1 MIEEIGEVKKKPA
14 PSPLYWRLLPSDL
27 GDMGI
32 IWAKRDGPSIV
43 RIILPG
49 EGAGT
54 FALIDEKYPD
64 AWEDSHTKIEEMCEK
79 MERYLAGEPVRLS
92 LTLLDMDRCYDFQK
106 KVLLKAAGIPRGR
119 VISYGGLAQKIS
131 APCAS
136 RAVGTALAR
145 NPFPVILPCHRV
157 VKASGYPGQYGGGAD
172 TKKRLLE
179 MEGVLFDNGGKIEG
193 RFFW

>member
-1 MIEEIGEVKKKPA
+1 MKKKPEPA
-14 PSPLYWRLLPSDL
+14 PIYYRLFPSAL

-32 IWAKRDGPSIV
+32 IWARREGPSIIN
-43 RIILPG
+43 IILPG
-49 EGAGT
+49 GDAGT
-54 FALIDEKYPD
+54 FTLIDEKYPG
-64 AWEDSHTKIEEMCEK
+64 AAEGSHKKIDEMCEK
-79 MERYLAGEPVRLS
+79 MERYLAGEPVKFS
-92 LTLLDMDRCYDFQK
+92 LVFLEMDLCYDFQK
-106 KVLLKAAGIPRGR
+106 KVLLKAAEIPRGR
-119 VISYGGLAQKIS
+119 VISYGGLAEKIS

-145 NPFPVILPCHRV
+145 NPFPIILPCHRV

-179 MEGVLFDNGGKIEG
+179 MEGVLFDDGGKIER